1 VSSLI
6 KQESQTLSL
15 LESLSQTSLVLWV
28 AESDYGYPFVLTM
41 HAIGMALVVG
51 IMLILNLRVLGL
63 AKGISLT
70 SLRAF
75 FRVAWIGLAINLV
88 SGSLLF
94 CANYTAFLHNTA
106 FITKISLLIVGGIGT
121 GVLAKELKLR
131 TINNAAGVEL
141 PSQKARVIA
150 AILVVV
156 WLSAITAGRIV
167 GYTSVPE

>member
-1 VSSLI
+1 L
-6 KQESQTLSL
+6 QF
-15 LESLSQTSLVLWV
+15 LESLSETELVRWV

-51 IMLILNLRVLGL
+51 IVLIVNLRVLGC
-63 AKGISLT
+63 AKRISLA

-75 FRVAWIGLAINLV
+75 FRVAWLGLAINVV

-94 CANYTAFLHNTA
+94 CANYTAFLHNVA

-121 GVLAKELKLR
+121 GVLARELNLS
-131 TINNAAGVEL
+131 TVTDATGIEL
-141 PSQKARVIA
+141 PSQKARAIA
-150 AILVVV
+150 AILVIV
-156 WLSAITAGRIV
+156 WLGAITAGRIV

>member
-1 VSSLI
+1 MSI
-6 KQESQTLSL
+6 

-51 IMLILNLRVLGL
+51 IVLALNLRVLGL
-63 AKGISLT
+63 AKGISLAA
-70 SLRAF
+70 LREF

-106 FITKISLLIVGGIGT
+106 FITKLSLLIVGGIGT
-121 GVLAKELKLR
+121 GVLAKELKLH
-131 TINNAAGVEL
+131 TTSAMGSEM
-141 PSQKARVIA
+141 PSQKARLIA
-150 AILVVV
+150 AISVIV
-156 WLSAITAGRIV
+156 WLGAITAGRIV